1 MKVTKENIQKRLRNW
16 KTWVALF
23 SLVGFLFSKF
33 GLPEAKSFLDELAPY
48 LLSVGIA
55 LGIWS
60 DHEENE
66 GDVE

>member
-33 GLPEAKSFLDELAPY
+33 GLPEAKSFLDEMVPY
-48 LLSVGIA
+48 IFTLGIT

-60 DHEENE
+60 DHEEN

>member
-33 GLPEAKSFLDELAPY
+33 GLPEAKSFLDEMVPY
-48 LLSVGIA
+48 IFTLGIT

>member
-33 GLPEAKSFLDELAPY
+33 GLPEAKSFLDEMVPY
-48 LLSVGIA
+48 IFTLGIS

>member
-23 SLVGFLFSKF
+23 SLVGFLCSKF
-33 GLPEAKSFLDELAPY
+33 GLPEAKSFLDEMVPY
-48 LLSVGIA
+48 VFTLGIT